1 MMNSD
6 IEDPNDNEDLIY
18 KDMQS
23 YWPKEN
29 DFEDLKYRIISM
41 FRKPELKGKIQT
53 RDKLI
58 QSVRDIEQFYH
69 LKNIVFEL
77 RLNEL
82 RKLNRKTVNRHKTN
96 YEKRLDAW
104 ENQQR
109 SVPANYQDRATA
121 HVLLEHVPVSKFIV
135 GEFTQRYWISDQR
148 FNNYAHLKVH
158 DIKISI
164 EGLTNNFVRE
174 HLKMQPLTSILY
186 DIDENGNE
194 IKYTALP
201 TEYPLDS
208 YNSPVTPFTRWR
220 FIPDT
225 ELIESVKNDQ
235 TIKMTLEFMMKGK
248 HVEGLTG
255 LLYEE
260 EDCSA
265 YDDNPSE
272 FALCKYGG
280 KDAFHLTYDIV
291 NVMHLREINNLFA
304 LKYENQQN
312 GEDSGVI
319 TEMSTNW
326 SEPYTYECENGPFG
340 LLKEIRRSKISTV
353 LSSPKMYF
361 PPELPGYMQLY
372 YDLNNAEVSTESR
385 YVHCDTGEELPTYF
399 NNATLSG
406 AIALTISLE
415 KVKGVIEDDEDVI
428 LDFSS
433 TAITTIDFSMSDPL
447 FTSAIETLLV
457 AHFKEHFTA
466 VQLATIKYNPL
477 YPPPVFVQPSK
488 FFFQTVCTDCSYVLG
503 EPDDKDLD
511 GYLITVYQTKSINHI
526 EVQYPS
532 DPYNTYGLNHA
543 IPARAHTAGVFLGA
557 HITFCDI
564 YYPSFEEGGYIDDM
578 FVVVKEQSS
587 DPNKPTW
594 QELFIKYGS
603 DMCIQFGEEQFKD
616 EGVMSIYQ
624 VYIMIV
630 HATQV

>member
-29 DFEDLKYRIISM
+29 DFEDLKYTIISM

-104 ENQQR
+104 ENKQR

-121 HVLLEHVPVSKFIV
+121 HVLLKHVPVSKFIV

-225 ELIESVKNDQ
+225 ELIESIKNEQ
-235 TIKMTLEFMMKGK
+235 TIEVTLEFMMKGK

-255 LLYEE
+255 LLYEV
-260 EDCSA
+260 C
-265 YDDNPSE
+265 
-272 FALCKYGG
+272 GG
-280 KDAFHLTYDIV
+280 
-291 NVMHLREINNLFA
+291 
-304 LKYENQQN
+304 
-312 GEDSGVI
+312 
-319 TEMSTNW
+319 
-326 SEPYTYECENGPFG
+326 
-340 LLKEIRRSKISTV
+340 
-353 LSSPKMYF
+353 
-361 PPELPGYMQLY
+361 
-372 YDLNNAEVSTESR
+372 
-385 YVHCDTGEELPTYF
+385 
-399 NNATLSG
+399 
-406 AIALTISLE
+406 
-415 KVKGVIEDDEDVI
+415 
-428 LDFSS
+428 
-433 TAITTIDFSMSDPL
+433 
-447 FTSAIETLLV
+447 
-457 AHFKEHFTA
+457 
-466 VQLATIKYNPL
+466 
-477 YPPPVFVQPSK
+477 
-488 FFFQTVCTDCSYVLG
+488 
-503 EPDDKDLD
+503 
-511 GYLITVYQTKSINHI
+511 
-526 EVQYPS
+526 
-532 DPYNTYGLNHA
+532 
-543 IPARAHTAGVFLGA
+543 
-557 HITFCDI
+557 
-564 YYPSFEEGGYIDDM
+564 GGRLM
-578 FVVVKEQSS
+578 
-587 DPNKPTW
+587 
-594 QELFIKYGS
+594 L
-603 DMCIQFGEEQFKD
+603 
-616 EGVMSIYQ
+616 
-624 VYIMIV
+624 
-630 HATQV
+630 